1 MTNTMDWLNVPA
13 VVPHEARRREAEA
26 RQQILTKPPGALGR
40 LEAMAIQLAALQD
53 TAQPSVERVHI
64 AVFAGDHGVAVEGV
78 SAFPQAVTGEMVRN
92 FSRGGAAISVLAH
105 ALNATLEVINLGT
118 VNNPG
123 PLDGVM
129 EYRLGPGTA
138 NFTQAPAMDE
148 HQLACALAAGRHAA
162 ERARLAGAQLFIGG
176 EMGIANTTAAT
187 ALACALLGLAPDHLV
202 GPGTGLDA
210 AGVARKSKVIQ
221 RALDL
226 HNAHLGSPIAALR
239 RVGGFEIAALAGSY
253 IACAQMGIP
262 VLVDGFI
269 SSSAALAA
277 VRLRPGAEN
286 WLLFSHASAEPG
298 HRLMLE
304 ALGAQPLLSL
314 GMRLGEGSGAAT
326 AVPILR
332 MACALHNEMA
342 TFAEAAV
349 SDATG
354 ASRAVGASPEGTPVT
369 PAHPHGA
376 LEKIS

>member
-13 VVPHEARRREAEA
+13 AVPNEAKRREAEA

-40 LEAMAIQLAALQD
+40 LEAMAIRLAALQD
-53 TAQPSVERVHI
+53 TAQPRVEHVCI
-64 AVFAGDHGVAVEGV
+64 TVFAGDHGVAAEGV

-92 FSRGGAAISVLAH
+92 FARGGAAICVLAR

-123 PLDGVM
+123 PLDGVK

-187 ALACALLGLAPDHLV
+187 ALACALLGLAPDRLV

-239 RVGGFEIAALAGSY
+239 RVSGFEIAALAGAY

-277 VRLRPGAEN
+277 VRLRPGAED

-298 HRLMLE
+298 HRLILE
-304 ALGAQPLLSL
+304 ALDAHPLLNL

-326 AVPILR
+326 AVPVLR

-349 SDATG
+349 SEATG
-354 ASRAVGASPEGTPVT
+354 ATSAAYASPDGAPAI
-369 PAHPHGA
+369 PAHPHGV

>member
-1 MTNTMDWLNVPA
+1 MTITIDWLNVPA
-13 VVPHEARRREAEA
+13 AVPNEARRLEAEA

-40 LEAMAIQLAALQD
+40 LEAIAIRLAALQD
-53 TAQPSVERVHI
+53 TAQPRVERVHI
-64 AVFAGDHGVAVEGV
+64 TVFAGDHGVAAEGV

-92 FSRGGAAISVLAH
+92 FANGGAAICVLAR

-123 PLDGVM
+123 PLEGVKD
-129 EYRLGPGTA
+129 YRLGPGTA

-162 ERARLAGAQLFIGG
+162 ERAQLAGAQLFIGG

-187 ALACALLGLAPDHLV
+187 ALACALLGHAPDCLA

-226 HNAHLGSPIAALR
+226 HYAHLGSPIAALR
-239 RVGGFEIAALAGSY
+239 RVGGFEIAALAGAY

-262 VLVDGFI
+262 VLIDGFI

-277 VRLRPGAEN
+277 VRLRPGTEN

-298 HRLMLE
+298 HRLILE
-304 ALGAQPLLSL
+304 ALDAQPLLNL

-349 SDATG
+349 SEATD
-354 ASRAVGASPEGTPVT
+354 ASRADCASADEAPTIPV
-369 PAHPHGA
+369 HPHA
-376 LEKIS
+376 PEKVT